1 MNQVNMSVITSCLT
15 GNEDDQHK
23 AMQQVALM
31 LVAVASKFCELDHVC
46 SLSGIHYVLH
56 RVKCVRWLCN
66 RTINKCVTCDMYR
79 SEPLPPLILVQVLSP
94 VPPLFTQSNL
104 ERDTGYSVYYVYIEL
119 L

>member
-46 SLSGIHYVLH
+46 SLSGIHWVLH
-56 RVKCVRWLCN
+56 RVKCVRVRPIPTDKFQKVTSSVVNQDIIQIVECFDYSKHQI
-66 RTINKCVTCDMYR
+66 RT
-79 SEPLPPLILVQVLSP
+79 VQM
-94 VPPLFTQSNL
+94 
-104 ERDTGYSVYYVYIEL
+104 
-119 L
+119 